1 LSVLIQAAAM
11 THLYGGNQVFADLSF
26 ELHEGHRV
34 AIIGE
39 NGAGKSTL
47 FRILA
52 RELQPHAGVVTY
64 KRNVLVGYLTQ
75 DFRLPPT
82 LTLLEAVSGSGV
94 ELPALEQRMRFL
106 EQRMAGDNQDDLAVV
121 FEEYSACQEQ
131 YEALD
136 GYGRA
141 SRISSVLTGLGIAED
156 RWERPVGVL
165 SGGEKKMVGLASLLI
180 DAPDV
185 LLLDEPDNHLDLAGK
200 AWLESYVTSHKGA
213 VAIISHDRYFLD
225 RAVNRLFELE
235 DGTLHDFHGA
245 YSAYVVEKRER
256 LLRQEQL
263 YELRQREL
271 KQLKRSA
278 ERLTVWAKQNDKFAR
293 RAQNR
298 WRMLAVQQAALDATP
313 VPVVNR
319 KRIRVDLESRRGA
332 ARVIEMRGVS
342 RQIDGRVVL
351 RPFDLVVGHG
361 ERIGIV
367 GANGAGKTTLFRMV
381 LGREAPTSGTLR
393 LGPTIRAGY
402 YAQEHETL
410 DPETTPMAIVRALKP
425 MTEEKALAFLRGL
438 LFDRDDC
445 VTPVRKLSGGERS
458 RLQIATL
465 MLAGVNL
472 LMLDEPTN
480 NLDIPSCEELE
491 SALLRY
497 EGTIVA
503 ISHDRY
509 FLDKVVD
516 RIIEID
522 DGIVRDYPGNFSFY
536 DRHRGLGAELT
547 IHAPTPP
554 GKRSVIG

>member
-1 LSVLIQAAAM
+1 MSVVIQAAGLS
-11 THLYGGNQVFADLSF
+11 HLYGGNQVFADLSF
-26 ELHEGHRV
+26 ELHEGDRV
-34 AIIGE
+34 AVIGE
-39 NGAGKSTL
+39 NGVGKSTL

-52 RELQPHAGVVTY
+52 RDLQPHAGVVTY
-64 KRNVLVGYLTQ
+64 KRNLLVGYLTQ
-75 DFRLPPT
+75 DFLLPPN
-82 LTLLEAVSGSGV
+82 LTLLESVSGSGV
-94 ELPALEQRMRFL
+94 ELPVLEQHMRALEHRMTT
-106 EQRMAGDNQDDLAVV
+106 AVQDDLAAV
-121 FEEYSACQEQ
+121 FEQYAVCQER

-136 GYGRA
+136 GYGHA
-141 SRISSVLTGLGIAED
+141 AKVSAVLTGLGIVEE

-165 SGGEKKMVGLASLLI
+165 SGGEKKMVGLARLLI
-180 DAPDV
+180 DEPDV

-200 AWLESYVTSHKGA
+200 AWLESYVTNHKGA
-213 VAIISHDRYFLD
+213 VALISHDRYFLD

-235 DGTLHDFHGA
+235 DGTVHDYRGA
-245 YSAYVVEKRER
+245 YSAYLVEKRER

-263 YELRQREL
+263 YDLRQREL

-278 ERLTVWAKQNDKFAR
+278 ERLTVWAKQNAKFAR

-332 ARVIEMRGVS
+332 ARVVEMRGVA
-342 RQIDGRVVL
+342 REIDGQAL
-351 RPFDLVVGHG
+351 IRPFDLVVAHG

-367 GANGAGKTTLFRMV
+367 GANGAGKTTLFRMI
-381 LGREAPTSGTLR
+381 LGREEPTTGTAR

-410 DPETTPMAIVRALKP
+410 DPEATPISIVRALKP
-425 MTEEKALAFLRGL
+425 MTEEKALAFLCGM

-445 VTPVRKLSGGERS
+445 VTLVHKLSGGERS
-458 RLQIATL
+458 RLQIAML
-465 MLAGVNL
+465 MLDGVNL

-497 EGTIVA
+497 EGTIVT

-522 DGIVRDYPGNFSFY
+522 EGMVRDYPGNFSFY
-536 DRHRGLGAELT
+536 DQHRGHGTELT
-547 IHAPTPP
+547 IRTPSP
-554 GKRSVIG
+554 VAKRAGIR